1 MISSFQKL
9 ESNKESGANYRQK
22 MQRDGKMERGEERGG
37 GSVALQY
44 HLGGPSQDVHRRP
57 ANRQM

>member
-9 ESNKESGANYRQK
+9 ESNKERRANYRQK
-22 MQRDGKMERGEERGG
+22 KKFREMEKWKEKGESGRYHS
-37 GSVALQY
+37 SVL
-44 HLGGPSQDVHRRP
+44 LGGPSQEVYRRQ